1 MLAHGCDI
9 VAQSVAMATRSDKG
23 FGVSRVSALALCPL
37 WPTILCVSASPREMK
52 PSLWFLRGGTPHLRI
67 LCLIYIYIYEVRQL
81 RQRRTTHPCGPTCPH
96 PPRMLARPRDNVVQC
111 CPCCFHSSKA
121 FPTAHIAFAIGSL
134 ASPPVRY
141 AGAKVAEGG
150 GLAEGG
156 RRNATIRPA

>member
-1 MLAHGCDI
+1 MLAHGCDL

-37 WPTILCVSASPREMK
+37 WLTIFCASVALCEINSHTHARLDAAP
-52 PSLWFLRGGTPHLRI
+52 PHPMPH
-67 LCLIYIYIYEVRQL
+67 IYEVRQL
-81 RQRRTTHPCGPTCPH
+81 GQRRITHPSGPTCPH

-121 FPTAHIAFAIGSL
+121 FPAAHIAFAIGSL